1 MGLGFFHCNLGEP
14 SLADSHCGEEQWD
27 MEVRQ
32 LSKFSFETSSAM
44 FQGLL
49 TLSKLDHGLDPSAPA
64 QSAVTPVDLEAAD
77 APTAE

>member
-1 MGLGFFHCNLGEP
+1 MGLGFFHCTLGEP
-14 SLADSHCGEEQWD
+14 SPAESRCGEEQWD

-32 LSKFSFETSSAM
+32 LLKFSFETSSEM
-44 FQGLL
+44 LQGLGSRSWTTVC
-49 TLSKLDHGLDPSAPA
+49 TLQLPA